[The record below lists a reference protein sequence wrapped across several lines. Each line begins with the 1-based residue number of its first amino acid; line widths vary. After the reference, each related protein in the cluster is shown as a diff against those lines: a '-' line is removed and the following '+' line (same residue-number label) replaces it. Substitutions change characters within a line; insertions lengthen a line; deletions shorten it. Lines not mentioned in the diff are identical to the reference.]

1 MSPTPIDRR
10 EEFLRVVDDRDAD
23 AVLFAPLVDGLYA
36 ASHAGKRWVSETTL
50 ADQFALAGEVGYHA
64 AFVRGSA
71 PELHVNPALTDC
83 RTERTAQTQDERRYV
98 QTLETPAGTVTR
110 ELVERAGEGITPVSD
125 FIADASGLPVADWI
139 SEQILAGLRDEA
151 IRATWGE
158 FVRECRPHG
167 VTQVQLELPYF
178 LYSLAGFADKPLM
191 MLLTEA
197 DQFARS
203 MDLAERALHRVAGI
217 LVEVGV
223 DFVWIGAPGTE
234 LLSPDI
240 WRRVII
246 PQSRRFVE
254 HVHGLGGRVHFHC
267 CGQSQLWIDKGFY
280 NEIGIDVVETLS
292 PPDSGNVDDLAAARA
307 AIDASIV
314 TRGNIDLGLLRDG
327 SAQQCADA
335 ARTVIEAT
343 RGYPHLVALADAV
356 LQGTPVENLHAI
368 QQVCAHAG

>member
-1 MSPTPIDRR
+1 MSRR
-10 EEFLRVVDDRDAD
+10 EEYLRVVDQRDAD

-36 ASHAGKRWVSETTL
+36 ACYAGKRWVSEATL
-50 ADQFALAGEVGYHA
+50 EDQFALAAEVGYHA

-83 RTERTAQTQDERRYV
+83 RTQRTTETDTERRYT

-139 SEQILAGLRDEA
+139 SEQILAGQRDEA
-151 IRATWGE
+151 IRSTWRA
-158 FVRECRPHG
+158 FVEHCRPHG

-178 LYSLAGFADKPLM
+178 LYSLAGFADKPLL

-197 DQFARS
+197 DRFGQS
-203 MDLAERALHRVAGI
+203 MDLAERALHRVAEL
-217 LVEVGV
+217 LVDVGV
-223 DFVWIGAPGTE
+223 DFIWIGAPGTE

-240 WRRVII
+240 WQRVVI

-267 CGQSQLWIDKGFY
+267 CGQSRLWIEKGFY
-280 NEIGIDVVETLS
+280 NEIGMDVVETLS
-292 PPDSGNVDDLAAARA
+292 PPDSGNVEDLAAARE

-327 SAQQCADA
+327 SAEACADA
-335 ARTVIEAT
+335 ARAVIEAT
-343 RGYPHLVALADAV
+343 RGFAHLVALADAI
-356 LQGTPVENLHAI
+356 LQGTPVENLRAI
-368 QQVCAHAG
+368 QQVCAQAS